1 MTKPATLLAAA
12 LMLADIIG
20 KSSFRWLRAGIVLVL
35 LFGAGCTTQ
44 QNTAPTVETTPG
56 VERWICG
63 DYFDDCGLIST
74 DCVTLTANLR
84 DGTGEVKFS
93 GFVERTEFRIDG
105 QEARYMNMITN
116 SGTTDLLPHATECAT
131 INPPLPSTYPL
142 SALLTLAE
150 TRGVEHSARSR
161 NTC

>member
-1 MTKPATLLAAA
+1 MTKPARLLAAA

-35 LFGAGCTTQ
+35 VFGAGCTTL

-63 DYFDDCGLIST
+63 DYFDDCGLFST

-105 QEARYMNMITN
+105 IERRWNWCMADDYSYNCAFII
-116 SGTTDLLPHATECAT
+116 SVDGTGSYY
-131 INPPLPSTYPL
+131 NFRGTYGTAKPRDIFKC
-142 SALLTLAE
+142 TK
-150 TRGVEHSARSR
+150 G
-161 NTC
+161 